1 MRREVKWLPLVFLIS
16 SSLLLLPL
24 FMYPSDWAGWLLVY
38 FSFTLPLSFARIR
51 SDRKLLI
58 IMLVVVAVHNA
69 VSIYNV
75 YGETI
80 FGAGLDAIRFQD
92 LARDMAADKHSIWF
106 AEFDSLEVGTSVYT
120 RFIAAF
126 YRIFGVSLLL
136 GQSLSVIAYT
146 LSCITVIY
154 LAKELRLRFKRSILI
169 VYSIAAPAI
178 IYCSILMREAWQA
191 LFFLLLAYLALQ
203 LRAAP
208 SLVRS
213 VGVLFSGLLLGM
225 LHNGLFVYSLVLV
238 TWSLYW
244 GASGKWKRSVYKKL
258 FIRTGIL
265 VSTVIILGIWFY
277 LGGEIGG
284 VAKAIRSGEMATYT
298 ETYRERGEQDAAANY
313 QVKVE
318 TTSLVAFVSS
328 GSLAFIYY
336 QFAPFPWQVRRPIDI
351 YAAAE
356 SILRLILMVYMFRL
370 WWNARGERRQRYTY
384 LIICYLTIEFLW
396 ALGTGNWGT
405 AVRHHLVAYGILA
418 LLGTPGLI
426 YSFERMFRKMK
437 LMAMGKSRLKRYDVR
452 GIRVATSV
460 TNTYE

>member
-1 MRREVKWLPLVFLIS
+1 MRREVKWLPLVFLLS
-16 SSLLLLPL
+16 GSLLILPL
-24 FMYPSDWAGWLLVY
+24 FIYPSDWAGWLLVY
-38 FSFTLPLSFARIR
+38 FSFALPLCFTRIR
-51 SDRKLLI
+51 NDRKLLI
-58 IMLVVVAVHNA
+58 IFMVVVAVHNA

-92 LARDMAADKHSIWF
+92 LARDIATDKHPIWF

-126 YRIFGVSLLL
+126 YRVFGVSLLL

-154 LAKELRLRFKRSILI
+154 LAGTLRLRFKRSILI

-191 LFFLLLAYLALQ
+191 WFFLLLAYLALQ
-203 LRAAP
+203 LRTTP
-208 SLVRS
+208 SLLKS
-213 VGVLFSGLLLGM
+213 IGVLACGLLLGM

-238 TWSLYW
+238 TLSLYW
-244 GASGKWKRSVYKKL
+244 GASGKWKKSVYKKL
-258 FIRTGIL
+258 FIRAGIL
-265 VSTVIILGIWFY
+265 VSTVAILSVWFY

-284 VAKAIRSGEMATYT
+284 VAKAIRSGEMANYT

-313 QVKVE
+313 QVKVD
-318 TTSLVAFVSS
+318 TSSLLSFATS

-336 QFAPFPWQVRRPIDI
+336 QFAPFPWQVRRTIDI
-351 YAAAE
+351 YAATEA
-356 SILRLILMVYMFRL
+356 ILRLVLMAYMLRL
-370 WWNARGERRQRYTY
+370 WWRAKGERRQRYLY
-384 LIICYLTIEFLW
+384 LMVCYISVEFLW

-405 AVRHHLVAYGILA
+405 AVRHHIVAYGL
-418 LLGTPGLI
+418 LVVLGTPGLI
-426 YSFERMFRKMK
+426 YSFERLLRRMK
-437 LMAMGKSRLKRYDVR
+437 SMAIGKTRLKRYDVR
-452 GIRVATSV
+452 GVRVV
-460 TNTYE
+460 H